1 MKVWRKLLFQM
12 YTKRTSTAILMWHKD
27 SLKTKSNMRDKY
39 SYEKVFSTEIYNC
52 VQLIVMYNNI
62 VITCNNISETF
73 ESKDKSTMIFLNS
86 FLFKW

>member
-1 MKVWRKLLFQM
+1 
-12 YTKRTSTAILMWHKD
+12 
-27 SLKTKSNMRDKY
+27 MRDKY

-86 FLFKW
+86 FLFK